1 MKSTSCE
8 GVARQVLADCIA
20 GRPPKNLPA
29 TLLQDQC
36 ARALFGV
43 LVEGLADRF
52 DPSIAS
58 GLAVFAGFWLVAK
71 DWRDLVPSQR
81 DTTEWRLGLHGRSA
95 PLRATRRADPPLLPR
110 RPARAARLC

>member
-1 MKSTSCE
+1 M
-8 GVARQVLADCIA
+8 LADCIA

-52 DPSIAS
+52 DPALCEIY
-58 GLAVFAGFWLVAK
+58 
-71 DWRDLVPSQR
+71 
-81 DTTEWRLGLHGRSA
+81 
-95 PLRATRRADPPLLPR
+95 
-110 RPARAARLC
+110 ARLFAAILPGADLAR